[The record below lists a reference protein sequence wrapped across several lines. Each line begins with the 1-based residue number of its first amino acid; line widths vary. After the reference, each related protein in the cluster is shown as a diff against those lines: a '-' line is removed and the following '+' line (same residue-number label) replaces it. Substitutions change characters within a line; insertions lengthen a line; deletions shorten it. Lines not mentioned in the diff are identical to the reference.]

1 MGWGHGEAHP
11 EETSLCYLP
20 WRKEQALHMAWGMLM
35 RPKYLA
41 PAVPINTTVDSSRD
55 ISVKIT
61 KQLPSIAMVKGWT
74 QCRTENHIQ
83 SLLSPFSNE
92 FGTVNLEGKTEWIM
106 KNVCWTAVADQRLQ
120 HGKRTKKKPCLD
132 KSEKSNQIWAVL
144 WKSQWILFFQL

>member
-1 MGWGHGEAHP
+1 
-11 EETSLCYLP
+11 
-20 WRKEQALHMAWGMLM
+20 MAWGMLM

-61 KQLPSIAMVKGWT
+61 KQLPSVAMVKGWT

-132 KSEKSNQIWAVL
+132 KSEKSNQI
-144 WKSQWILFFQL
+144 